1 MPSRVLQ
8 NYETP
13 YIVPSVHSC
22 RGIFVTVLREATV
35 TQLYQ
40 EHQEAAVEKS
50 WPPTAE
56 KDTVRCH
63 REGQGLQHALSR
75 VNKGFDR
82 QMWI

>member
-13 YIVPSVHSC
+13 YIVPSVRSC

-50 WPPTAE
+50 
-56 KDTVRCH
+56 
-63 REGQGLQHALSR
+63 
-75 VNKGFDR
+75 
-82 QMWI
+82 